1 MRPTCCLAGIVALVA
16 LGSSKG
22 AAQQERVPADLVIT
36 LERTACYG
44 ECPVYRVSIDAS
56 GKVTFQ
62 GTSFV
67 RAKGLQTDT
76 IPDSSVAALIATAN
90 RIGFFGL
97 RESYR
102 APITDLST
110 TIVTITA
117 GGRTKRV
124 EDYFSAPG
132 ELKQFEHA
140 IDEAARTQRWIRI
153 DASTVRRFVREGRL
167 VSPGEKAELLRH
179 AVDQDD
185 VDVVRELLRSG
196 ADPNAALFETHTT
209 PLMFVRSASAALALL
224 AAGARATARNTSG
237 ATPLGS
243 AACAGNVP
251 VVGVLLKAGADPSAR
266 GFAGR
271 TPLECARQRRESL
284 RNSPQP
290 PNSWG
295 KSLYAID
302 FDGVIAALEKAL
314 TGAAKP

>member
-1 MRPTCCLAGIVALVA
+1 MATRATAVNVASERAFDMVNLISMLAGPTPARSGRRRFFRIRILVHGVKISTMRPTCCLAGIVALVA

-167 VSPGEKAELLRH
+167 VSPGEQAELLRH

-185 VDVVRELLRSG
+185 VDVVQELLRSG
-196 ADPNAALFETHTT
+196 ADPNTAVESCGSGPASLSSVRPSTAITVPSSRVRGLIDVTAPTRVPPTLTSLPTTSCAALGT
-209 PLMFVRSASAALALL
+209 SAS
-224 AAGARATARNTSG
+224 T
-237 ATPLGS
+237 
-243 AACAGNVP
+243 
-251 VVGVLLKAGADPSAR
+251 
-266 GFAGR
+266 
-271 TPLECARQRRESL
+271 
-284 RNSPQP
+284 
-290 PNSWG
+290 W
-295 KSLYAID
+295 
-302 FDGVIAALEKAL
+302 
-314 TGAAKP
+314 